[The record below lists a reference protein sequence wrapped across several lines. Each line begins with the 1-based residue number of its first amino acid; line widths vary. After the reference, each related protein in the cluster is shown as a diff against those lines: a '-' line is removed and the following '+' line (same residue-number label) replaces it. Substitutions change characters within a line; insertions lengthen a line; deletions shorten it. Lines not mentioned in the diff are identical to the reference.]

1 MFNNCVLSILSLTAI
16 IAPIFAQDVSVSVS
30 CDEIP
35 TGSLETTPYSTT
47 VRNVV
52 HNGVT
57 EQMLFEYYKSVTYVE
72 DCNPTSLTTTAS
84 ASATT
89 ITIF

>member
-1 MFNNCVLSILSLTAI
+1 MISNCIFYILSLSAI
-16 IAPIFAQDVSVSVS
+16 ISLVFAQDVSVSVS
-30 CDEIP
+30 CDDIP

-47 VRNVV
+47 VRAVL
-52 HNGVT
+52 HNGVS
-57 EQMLFEYYKSVTYVE
+57 EQMVFEYYKSVTYVE
-72 DCNPTSLTTTAS
+72 DCNSTPLAAQS